1 MTNKSNKASSDYSLF
16 KNDNEYINGIEYFF
30 RSLIG
35 IFGLI
40 LFMLVINSFR
50 NDNNPGVIFWVIFG
64 IPGMVSLKFFFA
76 TLGKRLKSLSISY
89 GNQVLI
95 NLVMFF
101 TFWTFIPLLPLTI
114 MNGKKKNKKS
124 LKVKFTNFLS
134 SKKTTSNANKSD
146 KSLIDASEELKK
158 LKELFDLGILSK
170 KEYDEKAKELK
181 KIIL

>member
-1 MTNKSNKASSDYSLF
+1 
-16 KNDNEYINGIEYFF
+16 
-30 RSLIG
+30 
-35 IFGLI
+35 
-40 LFMLVINSFR
+40 
-50 NDNNPGVIFWVIFG
+50 
-64 IPGMVSLKFFFA
+64 
-76 TLGKRLKSLSISY
+76 
-89 GNQVLI
+89 
-95 NLVMFF
+95 
-101 TFWTFIPLLPLTI
+101 